1 MIPNNYK
8 IYKNPTV
15 KTVIFQ
21 IRFSNL
27 FMIENKIGDF
37 QTEIM
42 ERFPESSLIVRRE
55 LLFADVGP
63 QFKMEEIPINE
74 NLGKK
79 IWQFKSDDNYVL
91 NVQTNSLDITSK
103 RHKSY
108 YINKE
113 TNEEGFRDI
122 IQFSVDKFLNFIP
135 IKTLKRI
142 GLRYIDECPLPLKK
156 VEDSQMPI
164 LDNEDF
170 LEWYNT
176 SLPLHRFNLNNLGI
190 MKFEAD
196 IKRENYNLIYRE
208 SIGPKDKGIKLFI
221 DFDAYKE
228 NIQSEEYLKVLDEI
242 HKLIHKEWNDTVK
255 EPVKNWM
262 DREEEI

>member
-42 ERFPESSLIVRRE
+42 DRFPESSLTIRRE

-63 QFKMEEIPINE
+63 QFKLEEIPIKDK
-74 NLGKK
+74 LGKK
-79 IWQFKSDDNYVL
+79 IWQFESDDNYVL
-91 NVQTNSLDITSK
+91 SVQTNSLDITSNH
-103 RHKSY
+103 HKSY
-108 YINKE
+108 YFNEE
-113 TNEEGFRDI
+113 TKEEGFRDI
-122 IQFSVDKFLNFIP
+122 IKFAVDKFLDFIP

-156 VEDSQMPI
+156 NEDSQIDI
-164 LDNEDF
+164 LENEDF

-176 SLPLHRFNLNNLGI
+176 SLPLHRFNLKNLGI
-190 MKFEAD
+190 MKFETN
-196 IKRENYNLIYRE
+196 IKREDFNLLYRE
-208 SIGPKDKGIKLFI
+208 SLGSKDNEIKLFI
-221 DFDAYKE
+221 DFDGYKN
-228 NIQSEEYLKVLDEI
+228 NIQSEEYLTVLDGI
-242 HKLIHKEWNDTVK
+242 HKLLHKEWDNTVK
-255 EPVKNWM
+255 EPVKEWM
-262 DREEEI
+262 DK